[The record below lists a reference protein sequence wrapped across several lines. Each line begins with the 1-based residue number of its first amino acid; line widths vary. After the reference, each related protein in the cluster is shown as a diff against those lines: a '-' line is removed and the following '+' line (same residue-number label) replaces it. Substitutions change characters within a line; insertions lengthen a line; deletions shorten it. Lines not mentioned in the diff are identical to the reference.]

1 MSIFLSW
8 RGYRRHDAPSRGPA
22 RGSTIPFHQRRQA
35 MQTSPFLS
43 LPALANVPTRIVEG
57 WEVPYVLGNLEAEA
71 DAAFAGAILCD
82 ASPLGRIEVRGADRL
97 DFLHRLSTN
106 DLLACRVGE
115 VTSTL
120 FLTEKGRIV
129 DRTFVLV
136 RMDSV
141 LLMTSAGAAGMLIDW
156 LGKFI
161 ITENISLH
169 EVTDETGAAC
179 IIGAHVDSAL
189 SAGIGRR
196 LTENTWDSIR
206 IGDIE
211 VTVALV
217 QERHGKRAFLMT
229 PTQETKRLLLQVTD
243 RGSTF
248 GLRAAG
254 YAASQI
260 LRIYQGI
267 PEGGTE
273 LTGEFTPY
281 DVGLRDDISFTK
293 GCYIG
298 QEVIARLDTYG
309 KIKKRPMGLIF
320 PEGAA
325 PRVGEMLE
333 RGGTA
338 IGTITS
344 LAPAPFRGRLVG
356 FAVVADPALPDGER
370 LTAVPSGAICTATSF
385 PLTA

>member
-1 MSIFLSW
+1 MT
-8 RGYRRHDAPSRGPA
+8 RPHAGPA
-22 RGSTIPFHQRRQA
+22 RVSSILFHRRRQV

-43 LPALANVPTRIVEG
+43 LPALANIPTRVVEG
-57 WEVPYVLGNLEAEA
+57 WEVPYVLGNLEAEV

-82 ASPLGRIEVRGADRL
+82 ASPLGRIEVRGSDRL

-120 FLTEKGRIV
+120 FLTDKGRIV
-129 DRTFVLV
+129 DRAFVLV
-136 RMDSV
+136 RTDSV
-141 LLMTSAGAAGMLIDW
+141 LLLTSAGTADMLIDW

-161 ITENISLH
+161 ITEDISLH
-169 EVTDETGAAC
+169 EVTDETGVIC
-179 IIGAHVDSAL
+179 LIGAHVDSVL
-189 SAGIGRR
+189 NEGIGHR
-196 LTENTWDSIR
+196 LTENTWDSIS
-206 IGDIE
+206 IGDIA
-211 VTVALV
+211 VTVALL
-217 QERHGKRAFLMT
+217 QERYGKRAFLMT
-229 PTQETKRLLLQVTD
+229 SAQETKRLLLHVTD
-243 RGSTF
+243 SGSTF
-248 GLRAAG
+248 GVRAGG

-260 LRIYQGI
+260 LRICQGI

-281 DVGLRDDISFTK
+281 DVGLRDDISFKK

-298 QEVIARLDTYG
+298 QEVIARLDTYR

-344 LAPAPFRGRLVG
+344 LAPAPFRGRLFG
-356 FAVVADPALPDGER
+356 FAVVADPALPDGGR
-370 LTAVPSGAICTATSF
+370 LTAVPSGAICIATSF